1 MARLIVFY
9 PKEFLCES
17 KFHRKLDNI
26 TSTISKHTLLYID
39 DYHGF
44 ISSRVCDNVNVEA
57 ITNIND
63 ARITHAVI
71 FDDGHEFATEYELF
85 KSMNIPL
92 RRIKINITRVI
103 NIKKESKYRG
113 MQSNST
119 YEYIGRG
126 SKWGNPYAI
135 GEDGDRDEVIRKF
148 EYDFEYNKFINVD
161 KNEFSALRGKT
172 LGCFCKPD
180 KCHGDVIAN
189 YLNSIDDED

>member
-1 MARLIVFY
+1 MIRIIVLY

-26 TSTISKHTLLYID
+26 TSKMKAHTLLCIED
-39 DYHGF
+39 HHGF
-44 ISSRVCDNVNVEA
+44 LSSRACSDVTIESVID
-57 ITNIND
+57 INN
-63 ARITHAVI
+63 ARPTHAII
-71 FDDGHEFATEYELF
+71 FDDGHEFSFENDIF
-85 KSMNIPL
+85 KSMNIPI
-92 RRIKINITRVI
+92 RRIKIAITRVI
-103 NIKKESKYRG
+103 NIKKDSQFNGIK
-113 MQSNST
+113 SDST

-161 KNEFSALRGKT
+161 KSDFLTLRGKT

-180 KCHGDVIAN
+180 KCHGDIIAH